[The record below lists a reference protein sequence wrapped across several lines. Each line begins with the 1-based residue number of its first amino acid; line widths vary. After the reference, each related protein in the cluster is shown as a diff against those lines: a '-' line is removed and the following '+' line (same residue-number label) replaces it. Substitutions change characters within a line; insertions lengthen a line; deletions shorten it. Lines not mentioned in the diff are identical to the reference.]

1 MSLGSFVAYPLR
13 QRLCRFFFVLDRLF
27 FPASF
32 SQVHDL

>member
-1 MSLGSFVAYPLR
+1 VAYPLR
-13 QRLCRFFFVLDRLF
+13 QRVCRFFMLDRLF